1 MVFVLLGLLILTVAG
16 LSWASSRGGRR
27 AHGCCAPADPRDDLR
42 MRSAFLNVA
51 DLQDRAPE

>member
-1 MVFVLLGLLILTVAG
+1 MVLVLLGLLILAVAG
-16 LSWASSRGGRR
+16 LSYATSRGGQRG
-27 AHGCCAPADPRDDLR
+27 HGCCAPADPRDDLR